1 MLVLEIWRVRKKP
14 SGFKPRLIFVFLQVL
29 QFPPTDL
36 LGYNGRLLPQGQVMV
51 PPEIMNVNIFPRMT
65 VLFVGS
71 VQHQSQSYDKEVQF
85 FLNAQIYI

>member
-1 MLVLEIWRVRKKP
+1 
-14 SGFKPRLIFVFLQVL
+14 
-29 QFPPTDL
+29 
-36 LGYNGRLLPQGQVMV
+36 MV